1 MSQLKV
7 WVLESIS
14 LTLSPVLHLT
24 SCAALDQLLRCS
36 LYTVNK
42 MILSS
47 GDSQPSEMAPTD
59 TRESS
64 GQSDEDQAGANGRI
78 ATPLTQP
85 RTGLAHTH
93 TCACTPSMAC
103 CRLTFTAF

>member
-36 LYTVNK
+36 LYIVNK

-59 TRESS
+59 TRVLVVTSLCGS
-64 GQSDEDQAGANGRI
+64 VSLWRGCPA
-78 ATPLTQP
+78 
-85 RTGLAHTH
+85 
-93 TCACTPSMAC
+93 
-103 CRLTFTAF
+103 